1 MSPTLPVTLTDRLGA
16 IVTWLADCVAE
27 QGNLKRL
34 AAPLLLAIWK
44 RLSNISARFF
54 AVAATK
60 PPPPRRPPLLPAIR
74 GPQPAISARFR
85 TLAEPPP
92 PAMKT
97 PDRSGISENAFLY

>member
-1 MSPTLPVTLTDRLGA
+1 MPAPCPPPPTDRLA
-16 IVTWLADCVAE
+16 AVIACLADCVAE